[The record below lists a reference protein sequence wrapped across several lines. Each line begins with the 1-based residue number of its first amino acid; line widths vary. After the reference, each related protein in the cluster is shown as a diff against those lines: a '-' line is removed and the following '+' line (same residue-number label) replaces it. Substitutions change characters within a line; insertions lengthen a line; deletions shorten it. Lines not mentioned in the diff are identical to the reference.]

1 MLPIAFLVYTLLNKA
16 KSGAS
21 AIYDQIGRFF
31 SWAQMP
37 TSSSGV
43 FFGFA
48 GCTRSTLE
56 YTIDVLRSNWS
67 SNWVRDDFE
76 GRSAVLRRISQEIS
90 RETGADANGIF
101 KWCNWCR
108 IAALGDSD
116 IYGYF
121 SGGDFTAWDSLK
133 KTVSETISAKAEAL
147 KDTVEYGVNYETSAG
162 STISMLIPV
171 AGILGVCYLVK
182 KILD

>member
-1 MLPIAFLVYTLLNKA
+1 MLPIAFLLYTLLNRA
-16 KSGAS
+16 KSGAA

-31 SWAQMP
+31 NWAKMP
-37 TSSSGV
+37 SSSTGV
-43 FFGFA
+43 FFGFS

-67 SNWVRDDFE
+67 SDWVRDDYI
-76 GRSAVLRRISQEIS
+76 GRSAVLWRISNAVAN
-90 RETGADANGIF
+90 ETGADANGIF

-121 SGGDFTAWDSLK
+121 SGGDFTTWDSVK

-147 KDTVEYGVNYETSAG
+147 KETVEYGVNYETKAG
-162 STISMLIPV
+162 STISALIPV
-171 AGILGVCYLVK
+171 VGILGACYLVK